1 MTPIWRRT
9 AAVGGAPWR
18 KIKVIEDWQSAFRD
32 FAGAA
37 RDAFLLPGDLV
48 LKVLLSHAPALLHGL
63 GVDYDTN
70 LHIVSAVI
78 AILFWLLVVWALLIL
93 LGLLRR
99 VAWYTEAAVRTIF
112 FRISLRM
119 HNFLSKLR
127 RVLQHITLRRRSTSG
142 SELAEVR
149 FDELDLAVLRSS
161 GRLGPGFAT
170 SAPDLAAELSLRP
183 AQVQQS
189 LDKLR
194 KYRMLDIAT
203 GSSDGFDNY
212 HVSRSGFLYL
222 KSWLRQARHT

>member
-1 MTPIWRRT
+1 LRLAIWPRT
-9 AAVGGAPWR
+9 AAAGEPWR
-18 KIKVIEDWQSAFRD
+18 IIKVIDDWQSAFRD

-37 RDAFLLPGDLV
+37 RDAFLLPGELV
-48 LKVLLSHAPALLHGL
+48 LNMMLSHAPALIHGL
-63 GVDYDTN
+63 GVDSDTDP
-70 LHIVSAVI
+70 HIVSVVLAV
-78 AILFWLLVVWALLIL
+78 LFWLLVVWALLIL
-93 LGLLRR
+93 FGLLRR
-99 VAWYTEAAVRTIF
+99 VAWYTEAAVHAIS
-112 FRISLRM
+112 FRISLAV
-119 HNFLSKLR
+119 HNFHLKLR
-127 RVLQHITLRRRSTSG
+127 RALQHITLRRRSTSG

-222 KSWLRQARHT
+222 KSWLRQAHHT